1 MKNKLNNIIIQKE
14 LGDLDIIEF
23 GIIDGRNWVKIVKY
37 VTKDS
42 IIVAFRVWFERF
54 RSCYWSKSWIKGM

>member
-23 GIIDGRNWVKIVKY
+23 GIIDGRN
-37 VTKDS
+37 
-42 IIVAFRVWFERF
+42 
-54 RSCYWSKSWIKGM
+54 

>member
-23 GIIDGRNWVKIVKY
+23 GIIDGSN
-37 VTKDS
+37 
-42 IIVAFRVWFERF
+42 
-54 RSCYWSKSWIKGM
+54 

>member
-23 GIIDGRNWVKIVKY
+23 GIIDGSNWVKIVKC
-37 VTKDS
+37 VTKAS

-54 RSCYWSKSWIKGM
+54 RGCYWSKSWIKGM

>member
-42 IIVAFRVWFERF
+42 IYSSI
-54 RSCYWSKSWIKGM
+54 